1 MKTVTDQMPK
11 TNRKTHFSYL
21 LLFLLIFSFVL
32 VACERAVPREDVT
45 EPPQDTVQLEPPQ
58 EIPSDP
64 IDPAPPV
71 DNGDPPPPDAQPPT
85 DEPAPPDDSDEPEEA
100 EPVGDPEEVEQP
112 GPPAETPST
121 YTVQAGDTLFRIAQR
136 FGTTVDAL
144 ARANNITNVN
154 RLDVG
159 TVLTIPGEGDLPPDE
174 PGQEQIH
181 VVQAG
186 ETFFRIALR
195 YGFTVNELASYN
207 NIADPSRISVGQ
219 EIRIPA
225 R

>member
-1 MKTVTDQMPK
+1 MKTVSDQMPK
-11 TNRKTHFSYL
+11 TNHKTHLSYL

-32 VACERAVPREDVT
+32 VACERTVPRDDVE
-45 EPPQDTVQLEPPQ
+45 EPPQDRVQLEPPQ
-58 EIPSDP
+58 EIPIDP

-71 DNGDPPPPDAQPPT
+71 ENGYPPPSDTEPPT
-85 DEPAPPDDSDEPEEA
+85 DEPAPPDEPDEPQEAEPVDEPEEA
-100 EPVGDPEEVEQP
+100 DQP
-112 GPPAETPST
+112 GTPTETPST

-136 FGTTVDAL
+136 FGTTVEAL

-186 ETFFRIALR
+186 ETFFRIAQR
-195 YGFTVNELASYN
+195 YGFTVDELASYN
-207 NIADPSRISVGQ
+207 NIANPNRIDVGQ
-219 EIRIPA
+219 QIRIPA